1 VSDAGLST
9 ADKDARI
16 AELEAALAAAH
27 ADISA
32 RDILIDTLR
41 VQIARLKRMQFGKS
55 SEKLDT
61 QIAQLELA
69 LEELEGE
76 AIVAAAR
83 RADPADGVRSA
94 PVRALPAHLPREEQ
108 RIEPEQGNCACPD
121 CGGVLRP
128 LGQDSD
134 EVLDAVPVQWRVV
147 RTIRPKYSCRACE
160 KIVQAPA
167 PVKAIAR
174 GKATF
179 GTLAHVVVSKFDHHL
194 PLYRQAEIMAAQGI
208 EIDRS
213 TLAGWVGQAS
223 VLLDPIVS
231 RIREVGLTASKIH
244 TDDTPV
250 PMLDPGRGK
259 TATGRLWAYA
269 VDDRG
274 SGATTP
280 SLVWYE
286 FTTDRTG
293 AHPQRQLASFSGYL
307 QADGYAGYDKL
318 YDTNRVTEVA
328 CWAHF
333 RRKIFDIHATKPT
346 PLTTDLLERIGQLY
360 EIEAE
365 VRGQQ
370 PKIRRRTRQ
379 DRTQPLIDE
388 LRQTLDDALRRLSP
402 KSEMAKAIAYG
413 RKRWGALTRF
423 LDDGRLEIDNNIA
436 ERAMRCV
443 ALGRKNWLFAGSKA
457 GGDRA
462 AAIYSVIE
470 TAKLNGLEPQ
480 AYIADVIAKIAGDWP
495 AARWNEL
502 LPCWGGR
509 LPTASQCARVSALQ
523 DSIKGAARGANYPHR
538 HGYVKERFS
547 TAWRRCSGEASAA
560 QEVDAPRDDSVFRKA
575 ATHPRRYRGMR
586 QFTSLGSSS
595 RIARA

>member
-1 VSDAGLST
+1 MSDAGLST

-83 RADPADGVRSA
+83 RADPAEVDRPSPVRS
-94 PVRALPAHLPREEQ
+94 LPAHLPREEQ
-108 RIEPEQGNCACPD
+108 RIEPEKGNCACPD
-121 CGGVLRP
+121 CGGALRP

-134 EVLDAVPVQWRVV
+134 EMLDAVPVQWRVV
-147 RTIRPKYSCRACE
+147 RTIRPKYSCRSCE

-213 TLAGWVGQAS
+213 MLAGWVGQAS

-231 RIREVGLTASKIH
+231 RIREVGLTALKIH

-280 SLVWYE
+280 ALVWYE

-293 AHPQRQLASFSGYL
+293 VHPQRQLASFTGYL

-328 CWAHF
+328 CWAHYPEHGF
-333 RRKIFDIHATKPT
+333 IWSVLGYNPGLPDVSAHWAPDKSRDLAVGGRHARGRCCRYHCVPGRRSRTMS
-346 PLTTDLLERIGQLY
+346 Q
-360 EIEAE
+360 
-365 VRGQQ
+365 
-370 PKIRRRTRQ
+370 RR
-379 DRTQPLIDE
+379 
-388 LRQTLDDALRRLSP
+388 S
-402 KSEMAKAIAYG
+402 G
-413 RKRWGALTRF
+413 GAR
-423 LDDGRLEIDNNIA
+423 DCCAARSI
-436 ERAMRCV
+436 
-443 ALGRKNWLFAGSKA
+443 
-457 GGDRA
+457 RA
-462 AAIYSVIE
+462 AAVHFDG
-470 TAKLNGLEPQ
+470 TVA
-480 AYIADVIAKIAGDWP
+480 
-495 AARWNEL
+495 
-502 LPCWGGR
+502 
-509 LPTASQCARVSALQ
+509 
-523 DSIKGAARGANYPHR
+523 
-538 HGYVKERFS
+538 
-547 TAWRRCSGEASAA
+547 
-560 QEVDAPRDDSVFRKA
+560 
-575 ATHPRRYRGMR
+575 MR
-586 QFTSLGSSS
+586 
-595 RIARA
+595 A